1 LLYIDIFV
9 FKIWD
14 FETVK
19 LQNCRLSLEKEKPT
33 TIDILIAEYLQ
44 PGLSAVTT
52 PCDYSRL
59 LFTTPCDLLPT
70 VENLE
75 ERLEL
80 LAGCSR
86 CHATKL
92 GDDIAKRSS
101 NLTCVSLLRL
111 VLVEVG
117 VNDWKEG

>member
-1 LLYIDIFV
+1 MA
-9 FKIWD
+9 
-14 FETVK
+14 FESVK
-19 LQNCRLSLEKEKPT
+19 LRNCRLSLEKERST
-33 TIDILIAEYLQ
+33 TIDILIAESLQ
-44 PGLSAVTT
+44 PGLSAA
-52 PCDYSRL
+52 PCD
-59 LFTTPCDLLPT
+59 LFTTACDLFST
-70 VENLE
+70 IENLK

-101 NLTCVSLLRL
+101 NLSCVSLLRL